1 MDDDP
6 ERDWHPNN
14 TVDPKLAKQPAGVCY
29 VRKCQQPE
37 ASNETRRP
45 PRLSPLL
52 FIIYIDDIT
61 DNIPPELMV
70 SLFVDVVAL
79 YSSSIDLATAE
90 ARIQEALNV
99 VAQWSTKWKLTI
111 SVGKCEASF
120 FSTNSHESKWRPKLT
135 IGEEEIP
142 YSENP
147 KFLGVTYDKQLTF
160 TEHAKNV
167 ATSKSRALFQLAGTD
182 WGYDK
187 ATLRS
192 TYLAIGRTTMNY
204 AGAAWQP
211 WLSTTSFEKLESAQR
226 FAGRIITGHL
236 KTTPNEC
243 ILLDTNLTS
252 MVTQSGLR
260 NRAGEIGRSRHGKR
274 SSRTKT
280 TQALSRQRG
289 NRGQI
294 RPRSVSDTARR
305 RSQTV
310 NQNSA
315 RLVNKRYWKQEIKT
329 SHSTRTG
336 LQPEETVSAEQG

>member
-1 MDDDP
+1 MIQKGIGT
-6 ERDWHPNN
+6 RIIRWTQSWLSNRLAYVTFGN
-14 TVDPKLAKQPAGVCY
+14 ASSQKLVMKQGVPQGS
-29 VRKCQQPE
+29 VI
-37 ASNETRRP
+37 
-45 PRLSPLL
+45 SPLL
-52 FIIYIDDIT
+52 FIIHIDDIT
-61 DNIPPELMV
+61 DNIPPEVMV
-70 SLFVDVVAL
+70 SLFADDVAL

-99 VAQWSTKWKLTI
+99 VAQWCTKWNLTI

-160 TEHAKNV
+160 TEHANNAAKS
-167 ATSKSRALFQLAGTD
+167 AKSKSRALVHLAGTD

-187 ATLRS
+187 ATLRW
-192 TYLAIGRTTMNY
+192 TYLAIGRTTMDY

-211 WLSTTSFEKLESAQR
+211 WLSNTSFEKLESAQG

-252 MVTQSGLR
+252 MVTKCRQKDRTQSS
-260 NRAGEIGRSRHGKR
+260 RSR
-274 SSRTKT
+274 SRRG
-280 TQALSRQRG
+280 SRQ
-289 NRGQI
+289 I
-294 RPRSVSDTARR
+294 T
-305 RSQTV
+305 
-310 NQNSA
+310 
-315 RLVNKRYWKQEIKT
+315 QEDK
-329 SHSTRTG
+329 
-336 LQPEETVSAEQG
+336 